1 MKIEMN
7 DLLRLNLEMSIIRPD
22 LGLET
27 VSTLDSTV
35 TNFIMGEIS
44 EVDPGFVQV
53 AGNTYNIH
61 FD

>member
-1 MKIEMN
+1 MN
-7 DLLRLNLEMSIIRPD
+7 DLLRLSLEISIICPD
-22 LGLET
+22 LRVET
-27 VSTLDSTV
+27 FSTLDSTA

-44 EVDPGFVQV
+44 VVDPGFVQV